1 MLMFQLI
8 VGSLSLSCAH
18 VYSNYYQHKTVLP
31 GWAIREGSKFSEG
44 VTILIKNVGNVFM
57 LFHKSF

>member
-1 MLMFQLI
+1 MLMFH
-8 VGSLSLSCAH
+8 LSCAH
-18 VYSNYYQHKTVLP
+18 IYSNYYYHKTVLP

-44 VTILIKNVGNVFM
+44 LTILIKNVGNLFM